1 MISQHTSR
9 ARVPTSTAAACA
21 SVRAQ
26 TFAQLLKPAESWLLS
41 GALYPPVKAFQCSR
55 GHAFCA
61 DCLQSHLRRVPSC
74 PTCSVPIKPQAP
86 ARYLVPQSSDSP
98 RVATRRPTPEAD
110 DGKQALS
117 ETMRGGWDWLVESSD
132 DEEGEQQ
139 LRRALAT
146 VEAEAKTPA
155 PKVTK
160 QYLGVR
166 SRRASPKAT
175 PRADESSPLSVVSGS
190 ASFGSAGGAGNRG
203 STAAAQRAKRR
214 WERSDSQLQGYF
226 SSLLHDDRLASPTMR
241 VRSNISSMEKKYEE
255 RVCRRAESGAKAVQS
270 AKQAAA
276 VRQSLLIAGL
286 HTRLQISLS
295 ARAWCAGRRRRGR
308 HYLPARGADAG
319 VPKHHAESAADPR
332 GGASGGSDGSEPA
345 AGPAQPAEARGRK
358 AARRGHASAAA
369 RSAEARGGPEPSA
382 LQAAGGE
389 AAGRDGAARHPLSHG
404 DSSWGKLRQR
414 CYERDW
420 LHFYSTIN
428 LSQQCGEVLGE
439 IGHSAPSRKYCPS
452 RCRRMRRSLG
462 RRRKFAGHQ

>member
-1 MISQHTSR
+1 MCLGKSR
-9 ARVPTSTAAACA
+9 DFCPVIE
-21 SVRAQ
+21 
-26 TFAQLLKPAESWLLS
+26 PAESWLLS

-276 VRQSLLIAGL
+276 VRQSLFIAGL
-286 HTRLQISLS
+286 HSPS
-295 ARAWCAGRRRRGR
+295 NFPECESVVRRPP
-308 HYLPARGADAG
+308 PA
-319 VPKHHAESAADPR
+319 
-332 GGASGGSDGSEPA
+332 PA
-345 AGPAQPAEARGRK
+345 ALPPRPWRGCWRTKTSRGKCSGPSRRCERGIRQVGTCCRAR
-358 AARRGHASAAA
+358 
-369 RSAEARGGPEPSA
+369 
-382 LQAAGGE
+382 
-389 AAGRDGAARHPLSHG
+389 AAGRSTRKK
-404 DSSWGKLRQR
+404 SSQTRSR
-414 CYERDW
+414 
-420 LHFYSTIN
+420 
-428 LSQQCGEVLGE
+428 QCGGAVG
-439 IGHSAPSRKYCPS
+439 GSAGQCRALYTTSSRREGGRARQSCPPSAELRTTFQSNAASHVPS
-452 RCRRMRRSLG
+452 SFRPRPRIVG
-462 RRRKFAGHQ
+462 RGRFGKPKTCCAVF

>member
-21 SVRAQ
+21 SVRAE
-26 TFAQLLKPAESWLLS
+26 TFAQLLKPAESWLLLS

-74 PTCSVPIKPQAP
+74 PTCSVPINPQAP
-86 ARYLVPQSSDSP
+86 ARYLVPQSSSDSP
-98 RVATRRPTPEAD
+98 KVATRRPTPEAD

-276 VRQSLLIAGL
+276 VRQSRFGCWAAP
-286 HTRLQISLS
+286 SPSFPLS

-332 GGASGGSDGSEPA
+332 GGASGGSDRSEPA

-404 DSSWGKLRQR
+404 DSSDIKL
-414 CYERDW
+414 
-420 LHFYSTIN
+420 
-428 LSQQCGEVLGE
+428 G
-439 IGHSAPSRKYCPS
+439 
-452 RCRRMRRSLG
+452 
-462 RRRKFAGHQ
+462 

>member
-21 SVRAQ
+21 SVRAE
-26 TFAQLLKPAESWLLS
+26 TFVQLLKPAESWLLLS

-61 DCLQSHLRRVPSC
+61 DCLHEHLRRVPSC
-74 PTCSVPIKPQAP
+74 PTCSVPINPQAP

-166 SRRASPKAT
+166 RRRASPKAAL
-175 PRADESSPLSVVSGS
+175 RADEPSPLSVSGS

-203 STAAAQRAKRR
+203 SAAAAQRAKRR

-276 VRQSLLIAGL
+276 VRQSRFDCWAAPAF
-286 HTRLQISLS
+286 LS
-295 ARAWCAGRRRRGR
+295 PECESVVRRPPPARAALPPRPWRGCWRTKTSRGKCSGPSRRCERGIR
-308 HYLPARGADAG
+308 QVGTCCRAR
-319 VPKHHAESAADPR
+319 
-332 GGASGGSDGSEPA
+332 
-345 AGPAQPAEARGRK
+345 
-358 AARRGHASAAA
+358 
-369 RSAEARGGPEPSA
+369 
-382 LQAAGGE
+382 
-389 AAGRDGAARHPLSHG
+389 AAGRSTRKK
-404 DSSWGKLRQR
+404 SSQTRSR
-414 CYERDW
+414 
-420 LHFYSTIN
+420 
-428 LSQQCGEVLGE
+428 QCGGAVG
-439 IGHSAPSRKYCPS
+439 GSAGQCRALYTTSSR
-452 RCRRMRRSLG
+452 RGGGRARRSCPPSAEPRRLKLG
-462 RRRKFAGHQ
+462 ASCAKIFSKKKKGFIHSFVHID